1 MESLQPP
8 RILIVEDELIVAENL
23 RVVLTGMGYSVIP
36 PAGNSDEA
44 IERAAEHLPDLILMD
59 IVLEGSPIDGI
70 ETAKKIR
77 MGEDVPVIFVTAY
90 ADDKTLVRVRDM
102 QPYAYIL
109 KPFNERELAF
119 AIELALHRH
128 RFDAEVK
135 MRDNLLLAISFAT
148 EWYLRRKNMVPV
160 DDPRYEKNLQTG
172 ILEILEHVGFAIH
185 AASVCIFRM
194 NPGREGRTGATV
206 QYLWI
211 DPGISGKKTVS
222 LSGTESL
229 TFTSR
234 LWSSLLGS
242 GNTIAGDV
250 KKFPDTER
258 RFFEDRGISSIAVLP
273 LFKDDALWGF
283 VGFSDTREREWGTSE
298 IEALQIAG
306 NLIGAVLV

>member
-1 MESLQPP
+1 MNQKPP

-23 RVVLTGMGYSVIP
+23 RLILAGMGYEVLP
-36 PAGNSDEA
+36 PAANSDEA
-44 IERAAEHLPDLILMD
+44 TARAAEYLPDLVLMD

-70 ETAKKIR
+70 ETARRICQY
-77 MGEDVPVIFVTAY
+77 EDVPVIFVTAY
-90 ADDKTLVRVRDM
+90 ADDKTLSRVRGM

-109 KPFNERELAF
+109 KPFNERELSF

-128 RFDAEVK
+128 RLDRELK
-135 MRDNLLLAISFAT
+135 QRDNLLLAISFAT
-148 EWYLRRKNMVPV
+148 EWYLRRKNLVPV
-160 DDPRYEKNLQTG
+160 NDPGYEKNLETG
-172 ILEILEHVGFAIH
+172 ILEILEHVGFAVH

-194 NPGREGRTGATV
+194 NPGPEGRTGATV

-222 LSGTESL
+222 LSGSESL
-229 TFTSR
+229 TFTSL

-242 GNTIAGDV
+242 GNTIAGNV
-250 KKFPDTER
+250 ENLPDGER
-258 RFFEDRGISSIAVLP
+258 RFFSERGINSIAVLP
-273 LFKDDALWGF
+273 LFKDDSLWGF
-283 VGFSDTREREWGTSE
+283 VGFSDTARREWATGE

>member
-1 MESLQPP
+1 MDGQPK
-8 RILIVEDELIVAENL
+8 ILIVEDELIVAENL
-23 RVVLTGMGYSVIP
+23 RLILTGMGYSVFS
-36 PAGNSDEA
+36 PAANSDEA
-44 IERAAEHLPDLILMD
+44 IARAAECVPDLILMD

-70 ETAKKIR
+70 ETARRICQYT
-77 MGEDVPVIFVTAY
+77 DVPVIFVTAY
-90 ADDKTLVRVRDM
+90 ADDRTLARVKGM

-109 KPFNERELAF
+109 KPFNERELSF

-128 RFDAEVK
+128 RLDLEIK
-135 MRDNLLLAISFAT
+135 KRDNLLLAISFAT

-160 DDPRYEKNLQTG
+160 NDPGYEKNLETG

-194 NPGREGRTGATV
+194 DPGREGRNGATI

-211 DPGISGKKTVS
+211 DPGVSGKKKVS
-222 LSGTESL
+222 LMSSESL
-229 TFTSR
+229 TFTSL

-242 GNTIAGDV
+242 GNTIAGDIN
-250 KKFPDTER
+250 KFPDTER
-258 RFFEDRGISSIAVLP
+258 RFFEERGIRSIAVLP
-273 LFKDDALWGF
+273 LFKDDTLWGF
-283 VGFSDTREREWGTSE
+283 VGFSDTGRREWAAGE